1 MQVKELEPNRWTWNL
16 GAAAMTLEDRT
27 MEGAM
32 RKSAAVVVFTLA
44 IFLSACGQGQQGPR
58 GEQGPP
64 GPQGGKGDQGP
75 PGPPGVAGAK
85 GEQGQPGPQGPKG
98 EQGPPGPQGAKGEQG
113 PAGAP
118 GAGLRVVRQD
128 SCQGSSNCSLSCN
141 AGETIASITCPQGAV
156 SITKNGD
163 TETAS
168 CSNGPGPAWALCV
181 RP

>member
-1 MQVKELEPNRWTWNL
+1 
-16 GAAAMTLEDRT
+16 
-27 MEGAM
+27 M

-44 IFLSACGQGQQGPR
+44 VFLTACGQGPQGPK

-64 GPQGGKGDQGP
+64 GPQGAKGDQGP

-98 EQGPPGPQGAKGEQG
+98 EQGPPGPQGAKGDQG
-113 PAGAP
+113 PP

-128 SCQGSSNCSLSCN
+128 SCQGSSNCNLACE
-141 AGETIASITCPQGAV
+141 AGETIASITCPQGAI

-168 CSNGPGPAWALCV
+168 CTNSPGPALALCV

>member
-1 MQVKELEPNRWTWNL
+1 
-16 GAAAMTLEDRT
+16 
-27 MEGAM
+27 M

-44 IFLSACGQGQQGPR
+44 VFLTACGQGPQGPK

-64 GPQGGKGDQGP
+64 GPQGAKGDQGP
-75 PGPPGVAGAK
+75 PGPPGVSGAK

-98 EQGPPGPQGAKGEQG
+98 EQGPPGPQGAKGDQG
-113 PAGAP
+113 PP

-128 SCQGSSNCSLSCN
+128 SCQGSSNCNLACE
-141 AGETIASITCPQGAV
+141 AGETIASITCPQGAI

-168 CSNGPGPAWALCV
+168 CTNSPGPALALCV

>member
-1 MQVKELEPNRWTWNL
+1 
-16 GAAAMTLEDRT
+16 
-27 MEGAM
+27 M

-44 IFLSACGQGQQGPR
+44 VFLTACGQGPQGPK

-64 GPQGGKGDQGP
+64 GPQGAKGDQGP

-98 EQGPPGPQGAKGEQG
+98 EQGPPGPQGAKGDQG
-113 PAGAP
+113 PP
-118 GAGLRVVRQD
+118 GAGLHVVRQD
-128 SCQGSSNCSLSCN
+128 SCQGSSNCNLACE
-141 AGETIASITCPQGAV
+141 AGETIASITCPQGAI

-168 CSNGPGPAWALCV
+168 CTNSPGPALALCV